1 MLNIYYVSD
10 QFARGFEVRREVQIL
25 STAFTA
31 TER

>member
-1 MLNIYYVSD
+1 MLYIYYVSD

-31 TER
+31 MER